1 MKKQDFFKLFDN
13 INQREG
19 DSSTDRIL
27 LIDGLNL
34 FLRNF
39 AVLNYINETG
49 THIGGLSGFLRSLGS
64 LIKQIN
70 PTEVYVVFDGMGSSI
85 SRKNLIPEYKSGR
98 NNQRI
103 TNWDVFEN
111 LDEEQAS
118 KVNQISRLIYYLRCL
133 PIKIISLDRT
143 EADDIIAY
151 ISNYLSNKHDSKCY
165 IVSADKDFIQLI
177 NRNITVYRP
186 SEKEFYTPQTV
197 QEKFG
202 ILSENF
208 IIYKTLIGDSSDKIT
223 GIKDLGPKTLLTKF
237 PELKSK
243 ILSLDDIFTISE
255 AKYKEHV
262 IYSRIIF
269 EKENLLNNFKVM
281 DLQNPL
287 IDDEGKEF
295 VDDMINK
302 LPHKLEMDNF
312 LQLYEEDG
320 LGHSIKN
327 INFWLKDIFTPLNK

>member
-302 LPHKLEMDNF
+302 PPHKLEMDNF

>member
-223 GIKDLGPKTLLTKF
+223 GIKDLGPKTLLTK
-237 PELKSK
+237 
-243 ILSLDDIFTISE
+243 TC
-255 AKYKEHV
+255 
-262 IYSRIIF
+262 
-269 EKENLLNNFKVM
+269 KV
-281 DLQNPL
+281 
-287 IDDEGKEF
+287 G
-295 VDDMINK
+295 
-302 LPHKLEMDNF
+302 
-312 LQLYEEDG
+312 
-320 LGHSIKN
+320 S
-327 INFWLKDIFTPLNK
+327 

>member
-118 KVNQISRLIYYLRCL
+118 KVNQI
-133 PIKIISLDRT
+133 T
-143 EADDIIAY
+143 
-151 ISNYLSNKHDSKCY
+151 
-165 IVSADKDFIQLI
+165 
-177 NRNITVYRP
+177 
-186 SEKEFYTPQTV
+186 
-197 QEKFG
+197 
-202 ILSENF
+202 
-208 IIYKTLIGDSSDKIT
+208 
-223 GIKDLGPKTLLTKF
+223 
-237 PELKSK
+237 
-243 ILSLDDIFTISE
+243 
-255 AKYKEHV
+255 
-262 IYSRIIF
+262 
-269 EKENLLNNFKVM
+269 
-281 DLQNPL
+281 
-287 IDDEGKEF
+287 
-295 VDDMINK
+295 
-302 LPHKLEMDNF
+302 
-312 LQLYEEDG
+312 
-320 LGHSIKN
+320 
-327 INFWLKDIFTPLNK
+327 